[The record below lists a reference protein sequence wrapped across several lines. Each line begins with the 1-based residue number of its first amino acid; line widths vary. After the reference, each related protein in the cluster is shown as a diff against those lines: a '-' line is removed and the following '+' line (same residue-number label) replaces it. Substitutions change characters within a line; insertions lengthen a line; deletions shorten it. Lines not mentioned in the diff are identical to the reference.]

1 MVVTAR
7 TFRNSLSI
15 ACIFFFSTLAM
26 AAQAPTETTSLAP
39 GCKVANNLYT
49 CNTESFQQTLAKAKT
64 AAIQTGPVDPA
75 AQAQLKK
82 LFVALGLT
90 APAEGQP
97 ADLTFLLVPVD
108 AQSVAYNTGDTAVGA
123 LHIFAHGSGPG
134 RGDLVWAEN
143 FTGSQ
148 DLPWPIVVNRLVLQ
162 FRSRFHIK
170 DAPKA
175 K

>member
-1 MVVTAR
+1 MPGQT
-7 TFRNSLSI
+7 S
-15 ACIFFFSTLAM
+15 
-26 AAQAPTETTSLAP
+26 TETTSLTSA
-39 GCKVANNLYT
+39 CKVANNLYT
-49 CNTESFQQTLAKAKT
+49 CNTGTFQQVLAQAKT

-75 AQAQLKK
+75 AQNQLKK
-82 LFVALGLT
+82 LFSALGL
-90 APAEGQP
+90 AEPAGGEP

-108 AQSVAYNTGDTAVGA
+108 PQGVAYNTGDTQIAA

-143 FTGSQ
+143 FTGSP

>member
-7 TFRNSLSI
+7 RLRNSLSI
-15 ACIFFFSTLAM
+15 AFLLFSTLATR
-26 AAQAPTETTSLAP
+26 AQTSTETTSLASA
-39 GCKVANNLYT
+39 CTVANNLYT
-49 CNTESFQQTLAKAKT
+49 CNIASFQRVLGQAKT

-82 LFVALGLT
+82 LFVALGLA

-143 FTGSQ
+143 FIGSQ

-170 DAPKA
+170 DAPKG